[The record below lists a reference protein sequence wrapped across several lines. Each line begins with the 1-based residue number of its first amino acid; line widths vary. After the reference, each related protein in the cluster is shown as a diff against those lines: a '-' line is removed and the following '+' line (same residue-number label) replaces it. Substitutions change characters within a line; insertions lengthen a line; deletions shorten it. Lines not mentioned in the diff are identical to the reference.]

1 MARCQE
7 SSRTCSPA
15 EDRFGSN
22 HRNSESR
29 IVPRGAHNDGGRS
42 TAAAGKAE
50 AANDQLLLLTRVR
63 LTVVSELE
71 KAGITRHVKPEG
83 DERK

>member
-1 MARCQE
+1 M
-7 SSRTCSPA
+7 
-15 EDRFGSN
+15 
-22 HRNSESR
+22 
-29 IVPRGAHNDGGRS
+29 PRGAHNDGGRS

-71 KAGITRHVKPEG
+71 KAGITRHVKPRG
-83 DERK
+83 DECE